1 VVPVP
6 SPHEH
11 RRDGGEQA
19 DPALKGPAMTY
30 TLAAVFTAE
39 AEKAAHNELPMS
51 PEMFGI
57 VGLVVFAFLLLVTF
71 AFKSV
76 GTRH

>member
-1 VVPVP
+1 
-6 SPHEH
+6 
-11 RRDGGEQA
+11 
-19 DPALKGPAMTY
+19 MTY